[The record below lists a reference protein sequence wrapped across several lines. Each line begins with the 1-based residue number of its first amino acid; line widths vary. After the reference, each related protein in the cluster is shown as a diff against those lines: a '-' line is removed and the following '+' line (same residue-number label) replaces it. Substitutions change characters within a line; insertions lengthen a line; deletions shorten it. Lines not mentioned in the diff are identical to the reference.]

1 MLANYDKSSG
11 KILFGGKNKNITD
24 DVKIAL
30 EKLQP
35 GMIATTTNTERLA
48 KTLGTTDKGFINFC
62 SSLKKGDIQLQQ
74 GQTYLQAYEAQL
86 KSTGFSFKNIGASAK
101 KFFGSLGTNLLN
113 IGAGMAIG
121 AGVSL
126 VISGVSKLV
135 DKLKELE
142 EQKQKIHEL
151 GETARSEFQSIQ
163 DSLKSTVSRVNEVK
177 DRYAELAQGV
187 ENLGKSNQSRGKLS
201 TEDYEE
207 FLSIS
212 NELSSLM
219 PDLTKT
225 YDDNGNAILNLNGDI
240 QTITN
245 SLNDFIEAQK
255 RMAAQ
260 DMFTKMPDIYSDYRQ
275 TVSEYADKYNNSQ
288 DKANIYKDL
297 IENNSIQ
304 NPLNF
309 IDGDEIR
316 KAFLSKGIDEDT
328 VSQLVDWSNLY
339 NIDDFDESTQQKIKS
354 VFQDMYSKYAKEAKD
369 YGNKIE
375 QENKKLGLEITQ
387 TLYDNATYQDIS
399 KNDTTKK
406 SIIDSLIPKLDYD
419 TLTSGFGKDFS
430 LMYSTLIE
438 ENIINAIDDIDDD
451 SIKNALNEVLNN
463 PDITIDDRAGFLQ
476 QIQGYFDNLYGEN
489 NVISLVFKPQI
500 EEANAI
506 QDSFNKVA
514 SRFKNSQK
522 IKDFFDLE
530 GINTQEEIDTF
541 EKITDGITDA
551 DEAIKSWNKHLAESS
566 NTDNTFDPST
576 AFDAMKAALEEQS
589 KQGYLTDE
597 TLTKLKETYGE
608 LNDVISYTPN
618 GIVLSTEAM
627 MELTEQTSEA
637 ALVST
642 KMKKALAVK
651 DYQKA
656 AKTVQNHENKYKGLI
671 NAYKKGES
679 SARKYLNTFKKLN
692 NEEKD
697 AIISDLNKAKSLGEQ
712 VKSYDA
718 LENKIR
724 AATSALNI
732 YKQATETPNNKDN
745 FDYARSALSSAEEA
759 FKQGWTGTDDY
770 KTFIDYI
777 GAYNKEMN
785 NYTAPEEYF
794 GRAKRYLTEDVT
806 GVYNFLDDAVAKS
819 SELEKSWVTKTDG
832 HYKIA
837 IDDIT
842 NFAKEMNMTTSFVT
856 DMLLATSE
864 AWDFNI
870 DFTSFSDG
878 LEDAIENI
886 KELPK
891 GSEEAA
897 IALDDM
903 AETIRKL
910 EEAGYDV
917 SELKEIFNDTFNEIA
932 SSTIELSIEISK
944 KSITEVLKQASEVS
958 QSVEEKSGIDINF
971 SANTKGIDSQIRGL
985 TNYRANLSIGTVGYD
1000 EATLVIGALIKQK
1013 QELEKPTI
1021 MTIDDSELS
1030 ETGVIIKDLQSAV
1043 NEMELYEATLGV
1055 DSEQYV
1061 TAKTEVDNLYASL
1074 KKCKDFNTTGISD
1087 KLNFQVKGDVNSF
1100 NKTVKNLDVSKLSSD
1115 KKRTGKIFA
1124 DDSPARKALNNFINF
1139 VRNSNVAI
1147 NIRASL
1153 DDKFKPNLQKLID
1166 NLGVFSI
1173 KVKPILSGLFGGTSE
1188 STQHSN
1194 NPNTDNNE
1202 LIDEIVEEVK
1212 EVVEESTKINND
1224 NNKNDSLNIVISNKN
1239 DGASGDGSER
1249 PNNGDDGGNT
1259 PPSSTPNDTTPKTED
1274 SKSEETFDWIE
1285 VKIQRITEAI
1295 EKLTKVRDNSYIS
1308 WSKRNQALADEMA
1321 KTEEAIKVQEEAYA
1335 GYMGAA
1341 NAVGLDEQ
1349 WAQKVRDGKIEIEK
1363 ITDETLKKQIQ
1374 EYQEWYNKMVECDL
1388 ASQDLKI
1395 TLSELAK
1402 TKFDSLISQF
1412 DGIISLIE
1420 GASNIA
1426 DAKLKQLEAKGYF
1439 ANEMYYQ
1446 DQIKAENDRQNN
1458 LKLEYAG
1465 LMTTLNEAMTNGTI
1479 EEGSEAWNEM
1489 YAEIQRVA
1497 QEITESETRVIE
1509 LNNAIRDLEWSKFDY
1524 AQDRISAL
1532 TDETQFLIDLLGDDL
1547 FNDNGTFNNNGQTAN
1562 GLHAI
1567 KYNIYTSQ
1575 AQDYGDE
1582 IKKITAEL
1590 ARDPNNKT
1598 LIERRE
1604 ELLKLQQESIKN
1616 ANAEK
1621 DAIKSLVQ
1629 EGINQHLDGLSK
1641 TIDKYKEQIRVAK
1654 DLYDYQKN
1662 IANQTKTIA
1671 DLEKIM
1677 AAYSG
1682 DDSEETRKIVQET
1695 QVKLQ
1700 EAKDELKETE
1710 YERMIAD
1717 TEDLLDN
1724 LYDEYSETLNSRL
1737 DDIDKLIADMI
1748 DQANKNAGNIQDTI
1762 NKVAG
1767 EVGYDPTWALQA
1779 LVGTGANGSDMVST
1793 FDGHFKN
1800 IYTCTQMILDAI
1812 KRDIQ
1817 DMGYDTANGDEDRGR
1832 IGFSYVSESK
1842 IGEKPNNQNNEIPI
1856 EGLVI
1861 NSKTGNP
1868 EWRKM
1873 QAKDLTSILEELNL
1887 GIVPSY
1893 DKYITDFS
1901 RIVPKLSSDKS
1912 QNVNNTHIEVIL
1924 PNAKD
1929 YDEFKRDFKNDP
1941 SMTKYIQQITVGE
1954 SMGFGSLSKYKY

>member
-1 MLANYDKSSG
+1 M
-11 KILFGGKNKNITD
+11 
-24 DVKIAL
+24 
-30 EKLQP
+30 
-35 GMIATTTNTERLA
+35 
-48 KTLGTTDKGFINFC
+48 NF
-62 SSLKKGDIQLQQ
+62 
-74 GQTYLQAYEAQL
+74 
-86 KSTGFSFKNIGASAK
+86 
-101 KFFGSLGTNLLN
+101 
-113 IGAGMAIG
+113 
-121 AGVSL
+121 V
-126 VISGVSKLV
+126 
-135 DKLKELE
+135 
-142 EQKQKIHEL
+142 
-151 GETARSEFQSIQ
+151 
-163 DSLKSTVSRVNEVK
+163 
-177 DRYAELAQGV
+177 
-187 ENLGKSNQSRGKLS
+187 
-201 TEDYEE
+201 
-207 FLSIS
+207 
-212 NELSSLM
+212 
-219 PDLTKT
+219 
-225 YDDNGNAILNLNGDI
+225 
-240 QTITN
+240 
-245 SLNDFIEAQK
+245 
-255 RMAAQ
+255 
-260 DMFTKMPDIYSDYRQ
+260 
-275 TVSEYADKYNNSQ
+275 
-288 DKANIYKDL
+288 
-297 IENNSIQ
+297 
-304 NPLNF
+304 
-309 IDGDEIR
+309 DGDEIR

-354 VFQDMYSKYAKEAKD
+354 VFQDMYSKYVKEAKD

-406 SIIDSLIPKLDYD
+406 SIIDSLIPKLGYD
-419 TLTSGFGKDFS
+419 TLTSDFGKDFS
-430 LMYSTLIE
+430 LMYSTVIE
-438 ENIINAIDDIDDD
+438 ENIVNAIDDIDDD

-476 QIQGYFDNLYGEN
+476 QIRDYFDNLYGEN
-489 NVISLVFKPQI
+489 NIISVVFKPQI

-506 QDSFNKVA
+506 QDSFNKVVN
-514 SRFKNSQK
+514 RFKDSQK

-551 DEAIKSWNKHLAESS
+551 DEAIQAWNKHLAETS
-566 NTDNTFDPST
+566 NSDTTFDPST

-597 TLTKLKETYGE
+597 TLTKLKETYGD

-806 GVYNFLDDAVAKS
+806 GVYNFLNDAVAKS

-842 NFAKEMNMTTSFVT
+842 AFAKEMNMTTSFVT

-870 DFTSFSDG
+870 DFTSFSDSI
-878 LEDAIENI
+878 EDAIENI
-886 KELPK
+886 KELPQ

-897 IALDDM
+897 LALDDM

-917 SELKEIFNDTFNEIA
+917 SELKDIFNETFNEIA
-932 SSTIELSIEISK
+932 SSTIELSIEISE

-971 SANTKGIDSQIRGL
+971 SADVKGIDTQLRGL
-985 TNYRANLSIGTVGYD
+985 TNYRANLSIGTTGYN

-1061 TAKTEVDNLYASL
+1061 VAKTEVDNLYSSL
-1074 KKCKDFNTTGISD
+1074 KKCSDFNTTGISD
-1087 KLNFQVKGDVNSF
+1087 KLNFQVKGDVDSF
-1100 NKTVKNLDVSKLSSD
+1100 NKTVKNLDVSKISSN

-1139 VRNSNVAI
+1139 VKNSNVAVSI
-1147 NIRASL
+1147 KATL
-1153 DDKFKPNLQKLID
+1153 EKGFKTNLQKLID
-1166 NLGVFSI
+1166 ELGALKI
-1173 KVKPILSGLFGGTSE
+1173 KVKPVLSGLFS
-1188 STQHSN
+1188 SNSNKNYSN
-1194 NPNTDNNE
+1194 NSNANNDE
-1202 LIDEIVEEVK
+1202 LIEGIVEEVE
-1212 EVVEESTKINND
+1212 EVVEEVTRTNNNN
-1224 NNKNDSLNIVISNKN
+1224 NNKNDNLNIVISNKN
-1239 DGASGDGSER
+1239 DGANGEGSEWS
-1249 PNNGDDGGNT
+1249 PNNDDGTPSTPPTGNT
-1259 PPSSTPNDTTPKTED
+1259 GQTPEED
-1274 SKSEETFDWIE
+1274 KSEETFDWIE

-1374 EYQEWYNKMVECDL
+1374 EYQEWYNKMVECDS

-1402 TKFDSLISQF
+1402 IKFDNLISQF

-1420 GASNIA
+1420 GVSNIA
-1426 DAKLKQLEAKGYF
+1426 DAKLNQLEAKGYF
-1439 ANEMYYQ
+1439 ANDMYYQ
-1446 DQIKAENDRQNN
+1446 DQIKAEQERQSK

-1465 LMTTLNEAMTNGTI
+1465 LMTFLNEAMTSGAI

-1489 YAEIQRVA
+1489 YAEIQKVA

-1509 LNNAIRDLEWSKFDY
+1509 LNNAIRDLEWEKFDY

-1532 TDETQFLIDLLGDDL
+1532 VDETQFLIDLLGDDL
-1547 FNDNGTFNNNGQTAN
+1547 FNDNGTLNNNGQAAN

-1567 KYNIYTSQ
+1567 KYNIYMSQ

-1582 IKKITAEL
+1582 IKKVTEEL
-1590 ARDPNNKT
+1590 AKDPNNKT

-1604 ELLKLQQESIKN
+1604 ELLRLQQEAIKN
-1616 ANAEK
+1616 ANSEK

-1629 EGINQHLDGLSK
+1629 EGINQHLEALQEVINK
-1641 TIDKYKEQIRVAK
+1641 RKEELRVAK

-1662 IANQTKTIA
+1662 IKEQTSDIA
-1671 DLEKIM
+1671 ELEKIM
-1677 AAYSG
+1677 SAYSG
-1682 DDSEETRKIVQET
+1682 DDSEETRKIIQET
-1695 QVKLQ
+1695 QVKLD
-1700 EAKDELKETE
+1700 EAKDKLKETE
-1710 YERMIAD
+1710 YERMISD

-1737 DDIDKLIADMI
+1737 DDIDKLISDMI
-1748 DQANKNAGNIQDTI
+1748 DEANKNAGNIQDAI
-1762 NKVAG
+1762 MKAAD
-1767 EVGYDPTWALQA
+1767 EAGYDPTWALQA

-1793 FDGHFKN
+1793 FDGHFRN

-1817 DMGYDTANGDEDRGR
+1817 DMGNDVANGDEGR
-1832 IGFSYVSESK
+1832 LQTGGFRKGNDISGIVSDTK
-1842 IGEKPNNQNNEIPI
+1842 IGVKPDNSSNLIPI
-1856 EGLVI
+1856 EGFSI
-1861 NSKTGNP
+1861 SSKIGNP
-1868 EWRKM
+1868 AWKNN
-1873 QAKDLTSILEELNL
+1873 QVKDLESILDKLNL
-1887 GIVPSY
+1887 SITPSY
-1893 DKYITDFS
+1893 DKFITDFS
-1901 RIVPKLSSDKS
+1901 RIASKLSNDKTE
-1912 QNVNNTHIEVIL
+1912 NINNTHIEVIL

-1929 YDEFKRDFKNDP
+1929 YDGFKRDFKNDP
-1941 SMTKYIQQITVGE
+1941 SMTRYIQQITIGE
-1954 SMGFGSLSKYKY
+1954 TMGFGSLSKNKY